1 MASGST
7 DRQQTNE
14 VKSYKNLAPHKIV
27 LPADLLK
34 DIQDTEA
41 KGCLDNDSSD
51 GFFYIPNFISEAEE
65 EHIISKVCF
74 PRLYN
79 DSIQRTK
86 ADKIPPPLLTRQI
99 QSAPQP
105 KWRTLH
111 ARR

>member
-14 VKSYKNLAPHKIV
+14 VNGYRNLIPHKIV

-74 PRLYN
+74 PRLYK
-79 DSIQRTK
+79 DPTQYTK
-86 ADKIPPPLLTRQI
+86 ADQIPLPLFTPQI